1 MTSRSRQAAYSK
13 HPKRTERAG
22 IRI

>member
-1 MTSRSRQAAYSK
+1 LLEGIDWK